1 MRHRVNSVKL
11 GRTSQHRDAML
22 ANLVVSLIEHQRIRT
37 TVAKAKAARVLA
49 DQMITL
55 GKRGD
60 LHSQRLAAAK
70 LGKRSAVTKLF
81 KVLAPAF
88 ASRVGGYT
96 RVIKLGPRQSD
107 SAPMAF
113 LEWTELPAAADAPV
127 VEAPEPVEA
136 PKPAR
141 KTAARKKK
149 TDASE

>member
-1 MRHRVNSVKL
+1 MRAALITVRTVFGKMPFAVL
-11 GRTSQHRDAML
+11 GLSPVAMTEVL
-22 ANLVVSLIEHQRIRT
+22 SRCEIEVSAGRLPADGAAE
-37 TVAKAKAARVLA
+37 VAVSEEIAREA
-49 DQMITL
+49 F
-55 GKRGD
+55 
-60 LHSQRLAAAK
+60 RLAAAK

-127 VEAPEPVEA
+127 VEAP
-136 PKPAR
+136 KPAR